1 MHVVGI
7 CTTMPGLHSEIFT
20 RGGKSGKVRIKRGQA
35 YIGQENTNLQG
46 CTLGSRGGVAKAPR
60 APSPPKCNPA
70 YLLQLSQTVM
80 I

>member
-46 CTLGSRGGVAKAPR
+46 CTLGSRGGWQKHPV
-60 APSPPKCNPA
+60 PPPLLNATLHTCSN
-70 YLLQLSQTVM
+70 YLKL
-80 I
+80 